1 MGLPQELVL
10 ALLEEL
16 PEGIAVL
23 DARQPGLPVTFVNRA
38 YERLSGRARDAVV
51 GGGVDALLR
60 DAEDPIGVD
69 ELKSLL
75 ARGETVTLRAR
86 AEQGASPA
94 VTEVRFQPLRDG
106 GGEITHYVSYHH
118 ALAPDRVEPGAAP
131 RLIVREDRLTGLC
144 HADYFRELYRRDF
157 SIASREGRA
166 LTLFLV
172 DIDSLG
178 IYNDTF
184 GPQAGDSVIRRVG
197 RTLLSSLRRG
207 SDLVAR
213 LEGGRFVAFATGM
226 TAEQAQRHGE
236 TLAARVREMHVHHP
250 RSRVARFVT
259 VSIGVATSV
268 PMPGTSPQSLLEL
281 AATALDAARAEGRNR
296 VVAREAV
303 AR

>member
-23 DARQPGLPVTFVNRA
+23 DARQPGLPVAFVNRA
-38 YERLSGRARDAVV
+38 YERLSGRTRDLVV
-51 GGGVDALLR
+51 GGGVETLLR
-60 DAEDPIGVD
+60 DAEDALAAG
-69 ELKSLL
+69 ELAALL
-75 ARGETVTLRAR
+75 GRGETVTLRTR
-86 AEQGASPA
+86 AEQGVGAA
-94 VTEVRFQPLRDG
+94 LAEVRFQPLRDG
-106 GGEITHYVSYHH
+106 SGEITHFVSYHH
-118 ALAPDRVEPGAAP
+118 ALAADHEAGTTP
-131 RLIVREDRLTGLC
+131 RLIAREDRLTGLC
-144 HADYFRELYRRDF
+144 HADYFHEVYGRDF
-157 SIASREGRA
+157 AIASREGRA

-172 DIDSLG
+172 DIDALG

-184 GPQAGDSVIRRVG
+184 GPQAGDSVIRRVA
-197 RTLLSSLRRG
+197 RALFAALRRG

-213 LEGGRFVAFATGM
+213 LGGGRFVAFATGM
-226 TAEQAQRHGE
+226 TAEQAHRHAE
-236 TLAARVREMHVHHP
+236 TLAARVRELHVHHP

-281 AATALDAARAEGRNR
+281 ATDALGAARAEGRNR
-296 VVAREAV
+296 VVARAAT